1 MTIARFFMTEVQGI
15 AAVFTLGVGIF
26 VGGLG
31 YSKAPA
37 RKPLST
43 VGATTR
49 TAGGKTARA
58 HTSAQ
63 RRQRWDSDLKA
74 HPSRGVYRRKLAV
87 TATAYQPVE
96 DPMEGGRWTKTER
109 DGRAVHGVAVD
120 PKIVPLGTRL
130 WIPGYGH
137 AIADDIGGAIKG
149 HRIDLRMQ
157 SATNMRRWGVRRLQ
171 IYVLN

>member
-1 MTIARFFMTEVQGI
+1 VQGI
-15 AAVFTLGVGIF
+15 AAVFTIGVGIF

-37 RKPLST
+37 RKPLP
-43 VGATTR
+43 AH
-49 TAGGKTARA
+49 ARA
-58 HTSAQ
+58 RVTRVPKTSVALR

-74 HPSRGVYRRKLAV
+74 HPSRGTYRRRLAV
-87 TATAYQPVE
+87 TATAYQPID

-157 SATNMRRWGVRRLQ
+157 SATNMRRWGVRRVQ